1 MDKTKLARFGMDY
14 KNGEPFDGR
23 PWKWFGTLSFAGRP
37 SEDTVNR
44 VRRNWFREL
53 HRVEGRP
60 DSLDYVYI
68 TECGQFAGRVRFHIL
83 MNSEQIGF
91 KWDWMRCWIE
101 FGGEDAILYYYRPG
115 FFRYAL
121 QSADEDSDLDI
132 IMSDGG
138 LTFDFSMFL
147 RRENWRKNR
156 VVRRTRWIS
165 E

>member
-14 KNGEPFDGR
+14 KNGEPFDGW
-23 PWKWFGTLSFAGRP
+23 PWKWFGTLSFAGHP
-37 SEDTVNR
+37 SSDTVNR

-53 HRVEGRP
+53 ERVEGN
-60 DSLDYVYI
+60 SLDYVYI
-68 TECGQFAGRVRFHIL
+68 KECGQFAGRVRFHIL
-83 MNSEQIGF
+83 MNGSQIGF
-91 KWDWMRCWIE
+91 KWDWMRRWIE

-121 QSADEDSDLDI
+121 QSANEDSDLDI
-132 IMSDGG
+132 IMSDEGRS
-138 LTFDFSMFL
+138 LDFIMFL
-147 RRENWRKNR
+147 RLEDWRKNR